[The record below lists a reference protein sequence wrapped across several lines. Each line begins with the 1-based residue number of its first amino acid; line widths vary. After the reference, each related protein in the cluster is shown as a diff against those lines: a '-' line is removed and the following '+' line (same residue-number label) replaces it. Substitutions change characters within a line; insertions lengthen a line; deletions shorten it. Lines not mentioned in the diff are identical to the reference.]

1 MILDLML
8 YPIGGMAV
16 VAVVAW
22 LMWPR
27 GGAR

>member
-1 MILDLML
+1 MMWDLLL
-8 YPIGGMAV
+8 YPVGGMAV

-27 GGAR
+27 APR

>member
-1 MILDLML
+1 MILDLLL
-8 YPIGGMAV
+8 YPIGSLVV

>member
-1 MILDLML
+1 MDFYLL

-16 VAVVAW
+16 VGVVAW